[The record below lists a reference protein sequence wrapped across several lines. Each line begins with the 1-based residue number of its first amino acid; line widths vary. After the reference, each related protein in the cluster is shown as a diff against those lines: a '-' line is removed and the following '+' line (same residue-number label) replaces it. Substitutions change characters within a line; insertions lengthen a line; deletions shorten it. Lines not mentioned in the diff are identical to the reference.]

1 MTQMINN
8 KNYELLLG
16 NCVDLIKNISDTSI
30 DCIVTDPPY
39 KMTSRGNT
47 GSTGGMLKKRIVSSG
62 QVFQYNNIDCV
73 AYAPEF
79 YRVLKDGTHCYV
91 MTNHI
96 NLQHILNT
104 FTESG
109 FKFIKSLIWNKGNKI
124 MGHYYM
130 SCYEYILMF
139 RKGKGRKI
147 NYCGTPDILQIK
159 NQKTKG
165 SDGKNLHDTEKPV
178 ELMQT
183 LVQNSTNENEIVLDP
198 FMGIGSTGIATKY
211 LNRKFI
217 GMEID
222 KTYFEIAKERIESIG

>member
-1 MTQMINN
+1 
-8 KNYELLLG
+8 
-16 NCVDLIKNISDTSI
+16 
-30 DCIVTDPPY
+30 
-39 KMTSRGNT
+39 MTSRGNT
-47 GSTGGMLKKRIVSSG
+47 GSTGGMLKKKIVSSG

-73 AYAPEF
+73 TYAPEV

-96 NLQHILNT
+96 NLQHMLNA

-178 ELMQT
+178 ELMRT
-183 LVQNSTNENEIVLDP
+183 LIQNSTNENEMVLDP
-198 FMGIGSTGIATKY
+198 FMGIGSTGIAAKY

-222 KTYFEIAKERIESIG
+222 KTYFKIANERIESIG